1 MSERRQLKTNW
12 KWVIGILIPIL
23 IPLLLALGAYEARM
37 RNVEA
42 ENQEHKEEMEDYIQR
57 PEFNQFEKRMEG
69 QHKGISDNID
79 LLREDLR
86 LARRAR
92 RKRLNGEEEGSN

>member
-1 MSERRQLKTNW
+1 MSERRQLRTNW
-12 KWVIGILIPIL
+12 KWVIGILLPIL
-23 IPLLLALGAYEARM
+23 VPLLLLLGAYESR
-37 RNVEA
+37 VSTLESDHQSHEESL
-42 ENQEHKEEMEDYIQR
+42 ENYIER

-92 RKRLNGEEEGSN
+92 RKRLNNEDEGSN